1 MGDKRQLRYV
11 VRFIVLCWIAI
22 AAFDGI
28 VIGLAR
34 ISKNTTLTIILV
46 QVVIYSFVFG
56 FLGWQQYKWK
66 GERKTWHHGK
76 DNRNWRDFNS
86 AKSDDTEESDN
97 GWK

>member
-1 MGDKRQLRYV
+1 MADKRQLRYV

-22 AAFDGI
+22 AAFGGI

-34 ISKNTTLTIILV
+34 ILKNPTLTIIV
-46 QVVIYSFVFG
+46 AEVVVYSCLFG

-66 GERKTWHHGK
+66 GERRTGC
-76 DNRNWRDFNS
+76 RNWRDSSS
-86 AKSDDTEESDN
+86 AEDDDTEESDN